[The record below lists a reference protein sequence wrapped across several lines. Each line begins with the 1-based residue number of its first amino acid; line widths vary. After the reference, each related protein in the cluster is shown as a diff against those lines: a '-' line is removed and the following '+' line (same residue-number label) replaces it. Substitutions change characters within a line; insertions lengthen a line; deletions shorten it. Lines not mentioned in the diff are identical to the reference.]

1 MLKIQR
7 HSGEGVNEPA
17 DVNMQ
22 EDESHSHSD
31 DDEMEPELDDDN
43 MGPPPLNM
51 NMPPRPNLRP
61 PIGANL
67 FPHFPS
73 RDHILVD
80 HDPNIMDPPLANFL
94 GPPLWGAG
102 TYLRERDTSWEGRN
116 RLFWKMPNSLGSR
129 EVCVCDIQGY
139 MYMYIAVTHDMI
151 HIHINIHVYAGRVA
165 ASKRAR
171 LLECPQQTDRGTYN
185 VYMMYY

>member
-1 MLKIQR
+1 MSVQAHGHVLGGREDPEAEEMDVERVNVEIQR

-31 DDEMEPELDDDN
+31 DDEMEPESDDDN

-51 NMPPRPNLRP
+51 NMPPRPKLRP

-73 RDHILVD
+73 RDHILAD
-80 HDPNIMDPPLANFL
+80 HDPNIMDPPLENFL

-129 EVCVCDIQGY
+129 EVCVCVCVCCVMVKKHKEG
-139 MYMYIAVTHDMI
+139 
-151 HIHINIHVYAGRVA
+151 
-165 ASKRAR
+165 K
-171 LLECPQQTDRGTYN
+171 
-185 VYMMYY
+185 